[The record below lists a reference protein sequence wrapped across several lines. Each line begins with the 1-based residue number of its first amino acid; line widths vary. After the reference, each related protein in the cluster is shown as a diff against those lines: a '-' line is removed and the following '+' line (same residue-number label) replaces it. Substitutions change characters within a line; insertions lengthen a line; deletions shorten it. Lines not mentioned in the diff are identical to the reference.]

1 MTLDDGVN
9 VGLWSERGVG
19 KSPGLEEGGCAHVEA
34 CYLWGHAYG
43 VLGAFSSPGSEERN
57 PAGLDSGS

>member
-1 MTLDDGVN
+1 MN
-9 VGLWSERGVG
+9 VGLWSEKEVG
-19 KSPGLEEGGCAHVEA
+19 KSPDLEEGGALRRGVLPLRQWHAH
-34 CYLWGHAYG
+34 G